1 MLTRVES
8 HQNRSILTL
17 QSKKTNQI
25 RKFGSHLTRLA
36 SVSKANPFV
45 SPSQIRIGPTEIIKR
60 THFDPDVERVSN
72 KVPGYLVV

>member
-1 MLTRVES
+1 M
-8 HQNRSILTL
+8 
-17 QSKKTNQI
+17 
-25 RKFGSHLTRLA
+25 TRLA

-45 SPSQIRIGPTEIIKR
+45 SPSQIRIGLTEIIKR